1 MAGDVAAV
9 RGWITCRICEAR
21 WLADEARA
29 AACDIEDQAVFD
41 ATIQLAIDLQ
51 MFAAKLADWLTEV
64 DEQCGSLGVARAP
77 RPRLT

>member
-9 RGWITCRICEAR
+9 RGWITGRICEAR

-41 ATIQLAIDLQ
+41 ATIQLAIDLE
-51 MFAAKLADWLTEV
+51 MFAAKLADRLTEV
-64 DEQCGSLGVARAP
+64 
-77 RPRLT
+77 

>member
-9 RGWITCRICEAR
+9 RGWITGRICEAR

-29 AACDIEDQAVFD
+29 AACDIEDRAVFD
-41 ATIQLAIDLQ
+41 ATIQLAIDLE
-51 MFAAKLADWLTEV
+51 MFAAKLADRLTEA
-64 DEQCGSLGVARAP
+64 DESRGIARAP